1 MLNKIK
7 DNIFFK
13 SAFLLLIGGTLTK
26 LVGFILK
33 IIITRKIGTEGIAI
47 YSLLSPTISLLTV
60 IATFSYPTAL
70 SKIISER
77 QTNSKSLFYSTIIL
91 SFIINIIVIF

>member
-60 IATFSYPTAL
+60 ALYVSLISVAFRSVINLSYVKL
-70 SKIISER
+70 
-77 QTNSKSLFYSTIIL
+77 
-91 SFIINIIVIF
+91 